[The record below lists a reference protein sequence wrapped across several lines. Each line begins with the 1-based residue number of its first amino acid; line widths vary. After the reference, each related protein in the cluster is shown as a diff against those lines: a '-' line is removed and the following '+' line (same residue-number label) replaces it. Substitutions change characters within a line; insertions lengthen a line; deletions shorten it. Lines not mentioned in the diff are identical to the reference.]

1 MKTFNDAKGQPWL
14 IDITVSALRRI
25 KALADIDLGDFTA
38 IVSGDLL
45 KRLAADPV
53 LLADV
58 LYAVLL
64 PEVERRGMKK
74 DDFCDL
80 IRGDAIEDATR
91 ALLESLADFFPKAQG
106 AVLRQIL
113 AIASSE
119 TKKAMEDAAQS
130 LASLSGTQSTDA
142 RESSE

>member
-1 MKTFNDAKGQPWL
+1 MKAFNDSKGNPWL
-14 IDITVSALRRI
+14 LDITVSALRRI

-58 LYAVLL
+58 LYAALM
-64 PEVERRGMKK
+64 PEAEKRGMAK

-119 TKKAMEDAAQS
+119 TKKAMEGAVQS

-142 RESSE
+142 PQSSE

>member
-14 IDITVSALRRI
+14 LDITVSALRRI
-25 KALADIDLGDFTA
+25 KAIASIDLADFSA
-38 IVSGDLL
+38 IASGEIL

-58 LYAVLL
+58 LYAALM
-64 PEVERRGMKK
+64 PEVERRGMAK

-80 IRGDAIEDATR
+80 VHGDAIEDATR

-106 AVLRQIL
+106 AVLRTIL
-113 AIASSE
+113 DIASRE
-119 TKKAMEDAAQS
+119 NKKVMEDVAENLAA
-130 LASLSGTQSTDA
+130 LSGTQSTDA
-142 RESSE
+142 RES

>member
-1 MKTFNDAKGQPWL
+1 MKAFNDSKGNPWL

-25 KALADIDLGDFTA
+25 KALADMDLGDFTA

-58 LYAVLL
+58 LYAALM
-64 PEVERRGMKK
+64 PEAEKRGMTK

-119 TKKAMEDAAQS
+119 TKKAMEDAAAD
-130 LASLSGTQSTDA
+130 LAALSGGQSTDA
-142 RESSE
+142 RES